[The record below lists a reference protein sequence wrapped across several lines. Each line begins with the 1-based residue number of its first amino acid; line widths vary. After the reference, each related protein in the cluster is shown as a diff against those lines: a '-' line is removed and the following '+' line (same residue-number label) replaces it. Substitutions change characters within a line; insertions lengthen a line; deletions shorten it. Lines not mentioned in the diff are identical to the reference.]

1 MTVDVQVNDY
11 DDEFIDNIEDIVEE
25 TLVGMFILHP
35 KDESSLQDVQSLSMQ
50 HPNIYYA
57 IPSTLLEK
65 KCEKCVAVVISKEE
79 ELQNVN
85 NDVIMVEEKIVDE
98 SMSNALQNHKGII
111 LNATKNHDDLEN
123 FFVSISPGSVDIY
136 DKDQLNKL
144 SMKKLALQSG
154 YPQYQFDDVYTCVEK
169 ISHAMFRSEQ
179 SITLEATKNTLQ
191 LFELMKG

>member
-123 FFVSISPGSVDIY
+123 FFVSISPGTVDIY

-154 YPQYQFDDVYTCVEK
+154 YPQHQFDDVYTCVEK